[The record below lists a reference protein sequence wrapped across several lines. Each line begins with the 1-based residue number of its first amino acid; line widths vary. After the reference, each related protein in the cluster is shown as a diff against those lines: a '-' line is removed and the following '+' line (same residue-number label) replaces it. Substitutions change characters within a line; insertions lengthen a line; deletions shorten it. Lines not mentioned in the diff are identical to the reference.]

1 MSEVQHCP
9 VELKIV
15 GQDNDTREQPWKK
28 LMAAENTDGERGRPW
43 VNWKPEENSPWAK
56 PWVQWHHELERDLS
70 PTQGS

>member
-1 MSEVQHCP
+1 
-9 VELKIV
+9 
-15 GQDNDTREQPWKK
+15 
-28 LMAAENTDGERGRPW
+28 MAAENTDGERGRPW